1 MSSYPPVD
9 AAERGPRGHRRVLCG
24 RLGPSAGR
32 RSCTRSGRTPSP
44 SAPSPGEGAGARAG
58 SCAHLDV
65 RTRLPITDD
74 GFDLVVTTF
83 SLHQWEDIPTA
94 VGDLGRVLRPDAQ
107 LYVYDF
113 GRASFTVLHGRQR
126 HRRVLRAGGHHITIR
141 TGSPRERAGVHPLNL
156 ATEGLPAARSG
167 SCQAGRY
174 QQGRP
179 LDGDC
184 SKMPKICRPVPRRSG
199 WPSHRSLPERGTPLA
214 GWPPPPGDD
223 LARAGTAAQGVVS
236 ERGERAGRRCPR
248 GSVQRTPA

>member
-1 MSSYPPVD
+1 M
-9 AAERGPRGHRRVLCG
+9 
-24 RLGPSAGR
+24 
-32 RSCTRSGRTPSP
+32 
-44 SAPSPGEGAGARAG
+44 
-58 SCAHLDV
+58 
-65 RTRLPITDD
+65 
-74 GFDLVVTTF
+74 VTTF

-156 ATEGLPAARSG
+156 ATEGLPAARSVRA
-167 SCQAGRY
+167 QAGRY

-179 LDGDC
+179 FDGDC

-199 WPSHRSLPERGTPLA
+199 WSPLLA
-214 GWPPPPGDD
+214 GTRYPARRLAASWDD